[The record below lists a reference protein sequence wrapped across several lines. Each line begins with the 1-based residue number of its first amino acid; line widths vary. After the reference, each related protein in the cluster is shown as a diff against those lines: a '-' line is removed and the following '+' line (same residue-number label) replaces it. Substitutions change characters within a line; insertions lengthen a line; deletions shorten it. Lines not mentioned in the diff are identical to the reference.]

1 MLKLFESS
9 LITRVITK
17 ITQMKLSLQSVLI
30 STKSKNEFQ
39 MDGKQYQVLLQLIT
53 IFRQEVLVSNLVI

>member
-53 IFRQEVLVSNLVI
+53 IFRQATLIPR

>member
-9 LITRVITK
+9 LITRSRVITK

-39 MDGKQYQVLLQLIT
+39 MDGKQYHVLLQLIT
-53 IFRQEVLVSNLVI
+53 IFRQEVWYLIW